1 MVVWQG
7 RRPVYGPKR
16 TIGDEADTVPAAG
29 AAEHGNAVA
38 RRRWRLL
45 SPPISLGTPARS
57 GWTSWTIR
65 TRSKRPR
72 DLEPMT
78 KLVKGC
84 AAGGSP
90 CQFAARQRDGDL
102 FAVGSH
108 EVEAARLAGGEV
120 VFHRFGVDA
129 SGLEIV
135 RRCRTSSATYCA
147 MDGPARVWVQRT
159 GGLVEVT
166 VDDDGSGIRSPTE
179 AVFTAFYRAQSSRN
193 HSTGG
198 TGLGL
203 AIALETIERQ
213 HDSTIESA
221 VAPSSGARL
230 RVVRAL

>member
-84 AAGGSP
+84 SWQSMPIRCKARRRGSVRRWLPRGGS
-90 CQFAARQRDGDL
+90 GT
-102 FAVGSH
+102 
-108 EVEAARLAGGEV
+108 AGRRGG
-120 VFHRFGVDA
+120 GVP
-129 SGLEIV
+129 S
-135 RRCRTSSATYCA
+135 
-147 MDGPARVWVQRT
+147 
-159 GGLVEVT
+159 
-166 VDDDGSGIRSPTE
+166 IRSGRFWFGDRS
-179 AVFTAFYRAQSSRN
+179 ALSNLIGDILRYGRA
-193 HSTGG
+193 
-198 TGLGL
+198 
-203 AIALETIERQ
+203 
-213 HDSTIESA
+213 
-221 VAPSSGARL
+221 GARL
-230 RVVRAL
+230 GATDRRFG